1 MGNLHAI
8 LRVQLRPVR
17 PIRKLTMWVQPISL
31 LGRVFA
37 DTLDFGFYPLL
48 DILTVVPV
56 QLVFADRSVKI
67 NNRNIFITIVNYGFM

>member
-1 MGNLHAI
+1 MRSFVYNYGQFA
-8 LRVQLRPVR
+8 P
-17 PIRKLTMWVQPISL
+17 
-31 LGRVFA
+31 FA
-37 DTLDFGFYPLL
+37 DLKCTSFFLFTRALADISDFGYYPLL